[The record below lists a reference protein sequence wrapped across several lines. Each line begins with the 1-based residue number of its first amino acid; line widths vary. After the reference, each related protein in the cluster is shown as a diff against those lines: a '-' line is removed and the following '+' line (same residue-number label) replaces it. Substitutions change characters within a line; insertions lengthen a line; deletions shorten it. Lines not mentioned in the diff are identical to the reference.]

1 MLLWN
6 GDLFQGLQGQSH
18 GFQPQSKS
26 QSHCRS
32 AGYSQTVVVDE
43 NVTGY
48 LANQVVTVNLNNGA
62 HGTVQA
68 NESGTITKGSVVQV
82 VNNGDGTFTAGEQTV
97 SAVLGGISNAG
108 DTYEPGEVVFIA
120 LTVVIT
126 SQPDRRRLH
135 NMTSPLPTLAKIT
148 VNL

>member
-1 MLLWN
+1 M
-6 GDLFQGLQGQSH
+6 QI
-18 GFQPQSKS
+18 SK
-26 QSHCRS
+26 
-32 AGYSQTVVVDE
+32 GIPQTVVVDE

-108 DTYEPGEVVFIA
+108 DTYEPGEVVFNEA
-120 LTVVIT
+120 
-126 SQPDRRRLH
+126 DR
-135 NMTSPLPTLAKIT
+135 SYYLAT
-148 VNL
+148 GRGG